1 MIILHLL
8 FGSEC
13 PGVGSS
19 IHSET
24 GETFDSTL
32 DRAGQQPLSCLTA

>member
-24 GETFDSTL
+24 GETFDKIAPASSHY
-32 DRAGQQPLSCLTA
+32 PV